1 MKGIINSNSFLYLYS
16 IFHFLIM
23 VIQCSLKDNDTIITT
38 EYQNLYQTY
47 AVKLVVPLTEK
58 MSLTGTR
65 RIDLQNQ
72 FFIFE
77 KPQMNE
83 SDLNFYEPYYNLK
96 CNIERGPLCINNI
109 TFNIFYYN
117 NLNTQHYPL
126 SYQNLPLS
134 YKFYNNSFSLIYS
147 MLNDSMIS
155 HALFAIEPIDQ
166 RKGYF
171 HMGGVPKESI
181 DNKYKATLT
190 VDQNYDTWG
199 TNLDYIKINSHI
211 FRYNRYIKF
220 QANISELYVSIDF
233 LNFLNTS
240 LLKPY
245 FSNKTCR
252 YEDRYYKK
260 YYECQCG
267 VFNSF
272 PSISFMINGTLFEF
286 QMKNMKDRPERK
298 DNENCTLL
306 LVNTE
311 SEMNNSQFIFG
322 TFFLQ
327 NFISVF
333 DYESSSITFYSKFP
347 FSSLSHNIIVLI
359 QFNFAFLLVNS
370 LYLLYVKHS
379 A

>member
-1 MKGIINSNSFLYLYS
+1 ML
-16 IFHFLIM
+16 
-23 VIQCSLKDNDTIITT
+23 IQCSLKDNDKIITT
-38 EYQNLYQTY
+38 EYQSLYQTY
-47 AVKLVVPLTEK
+47 ALRLVVPYTEK

-72 FFIFE
+72 FFILE
-77 KPQMNE
+77 KPRMNE
-83 SDLNFYEPYYNLK
+83 SDINFYEPYYNLK
-96 CNIERGPLCINNI
+96 CNIEKGPLCINNI
-109 TFNIFYYN
+109 TFNISYYN
-117 NLNTQHYPL
+117 SLNTQHYPL
-126 SYQNLPLS
+126 SYQNPPLS

-147 MLNDSMIS
+147 MLNDNMIS

-166 RKGYF
+166 HKGNF

-181 DNKYKATLT
+181 YNKYKATLK
-190 VDQNYDTWG
+190 VDQNYDAWG
-199 TNLDYIKINSHI
+199 TNLDYITINSHT
-211 FRYNRYIKF
+211 FRYNRYINF

-240 LLKPY
+240 LLMPY

-260 YYECQCG
+260 FYECQCG

-286 QMKNMKDRPERK
+286 QMKKMKDRPDLK

-306 LVNTE
+306 IVNVE

-322 TFFLQ
+322 TLFLK

-333 DYESSSITFYSKFP
+333 DYESSSITFYSKCP
-347 FSSLSHNIIVLI
+347 FSSLNHNITIII
-359 QFNFAFLLVNS
+359 QINFVFLLVN
-370 LYLLYVKHS
+370 LFLLCICYKMI
-379 A
+379 

>member
-1 MKGIINSNSFLYLYS
+1 
-16 IFHFLIM
+16 M

-147 MLNDSMIS
+147 MLNASMIS

-211 FRYNRYIKF
+211 FRYKRYINF

-240 LLKPY
+240 LLMPY
-245 FSNKTCR
+245 LSDNRCR

-272 PSISFMINGTLFEF
+272 PTISFMINGTLFEF

-333 DYESSSITFYSKFP
+333 DYESSSITFYSNFP
-347 FSSLSHNIIVLI
+347 FSSLNYNIIVLI
-359 QFNFAFLLVNS
+359 HFNFAFLLVNS